1 MTATTSD
8 ADTSPDELRN
18 RMVDHIADAGHQLP
32 AAVEHALR
40 TVPRHLFV
48 PDATAKDAYANR
60 SITIKP
66 GEPGGRPASCISV
79 PTVVAMML
87 GQLDARPG
95 DRVLEI
101 GAGTGYNA
109 ALLADIVGDTGQVTT
124 IDIHPDVTAHARRA
138 LDATGNDR
146 VHVVTGDGAL
156 GHPDDAP
163 YDRIIVTVGPW
174 DLPPAWLDQLAP
186 GGRLVV
192 PLTWRGQTRS
202 VAFVKQDNGVLRAT
216 DSQLCGFIP
225 MIGDSQDGERK
236 TSIAEGVDLY
246 FDSDQ
251 PIDPDAS
258 RGVLAQ
264 PAVTVWSGA
273 SVVPMESTDLIWP
286 RLTGVEPGTCRFAA
300 TQAAIEAGLCDPA
313 FAYSSPALVEGD
325 SLAYLT
331 LRRPAPD
338 ATERRFELGAT
349 GHGPAGEQLADR
361 LCAAIRTWNYDR
373 TAQPTI
379 SAYPAGTP
387 DEDLDGQVIDKRFI
401 RMVVTA

>member
-1 MTATTSD
+1 MTATT
-8 ADTSPDELRN
+8 DTGPDELRD
-18 RMVDHIADAGHQLP
+18 RMVDHIAEAGHLHS

-48 PDATAKDAYANR
+48 PDATAEDAYANR

-138 LDATGNDR
+138 LDATGYDG

-156 GHPDDAP
+156 GHPDLAP

-192 PLTWRGQTRS
+192 PLHWRGQARS
-202 VAFVKQDNGVLRAT
+202 VAFVKQEDGVLRAT

-225 MIGDSQDGERK
+225 MIGDGQDGERK
-236 TSIAEGVDLY
+236 ARIADDVDLH

-251 PIDPDAS
+251 AIDPDILH
-258 RGVLAQ
+258 GVLAL
-264 PAVTVWSGA
+264 PVTTVWSGA
-273 SVVPMESTDLIWP
+273 SVVPMESTDPIWP

-300 TQAAIEAGLCDPA
+300 AQAAVEAGLCDPA
-313 FAYSSPALVEGD
+313 FSYSSPALVEGD
-325 SLAYLT
+325 SLAYLA

-349 GHGPAGEQLADR
+349 GHGPAGKQLAER
-361 LCAAIRTWNYDR
+361 LCAVIRAWDHNR
-373 TAQPTI
+373 TAQPVI

-387 DEDLDGQVIDKRFI
+387 DEELADGQVINKRFV
-401 RMVVTA
+401 RLVVST